1 MGICIQKI
9 CIIINFVFCFYD
21 EKKFKRN
28 ENIVNGYGYL
38 GI

>member
-1 MGICIQKI
+1 MGIYIQKI

-21 EKKFKRN
+21 EKKKFKRN
-28 ENIVNGYGYL
+28 ENIVNGYL